1 MSFRAVICQ
10 IDWFISGPSVCSAK
24 DPDLSWGRPTTKERW
39 QRDRSLRV
47 AAQGPWRRRVRRC
60 SGDGWSVVGSVGCRG
75 KIRCEHHQTS
85 ARVGPR
91 TVMGPIK
98 AAGRW
103 ECLGAGEN
111 RGPHP
116 PASGRAGQ
124 RPGGQGGRPGRRHG
138 RPGPRQAGRPP
149 GRLGR
154 LAPLTVRIT
163 QAADRRFGM
172 PTIHTW
178 SSLSSWGLG
187 NVESHVQS
195 WRLGG
200 PIARRRGQR
209 LVAIGALLEAPPL
222 AV

>member
-111 RGPHP
+111 RVGRTSCDAGREGLPSWGVARPLVTVVVLDGREGCGPTDQGGWG
-116 PASGRAGQ
+116 SAGTPSPEGD
-124 RPGGQGGRPGRRHG
+124 RPGWWVRPA
-138 RPGPRQAGRPP
+138 PR
-149 GRLGR
+149 
-154 LAPLTVRIT
+154 
-163 QAADRRFGM
+163 
-172 PTIHTW
+172 
-178 SSLSSWGLG
+178 
-187 NVESHVQS
+187 
-195 WRLGG
+195 
-200 PIARRRGQR
+200 
-209 LVAIGALLEAPPL
+209 
-222 AV
+222 